1 MTRRQKIIAL
11 FYPLIMF
18 FTKSG
23 NRGTTL
29 TNEKKQTPP
38 VSFYDLKFQNNRGE
52 NVDFS
57 QFKGKQVLLVN
68 TASDCGFTAQFDPL
82 QKLHETKRENLVILG
97 FPANDFKEQ
106 EKGNDSDIA
115 QFCQLNFGVT
125 FPLMKKSSVVK
136 KAEQNPV
143 HQWLTDSKK
152 NGWNDHQPDWN
163 FSKYLVDENGKL
175 MNYFGPSIS
184 PLSKEIL
191 DSLK

>member
-1 MTRRQKIIAL
+1 
-11 FYPLIMF
+11 MF